1 MEVIKG
7 LCPDCYCEFSTESLL
22 HCTGDGDGGV
32 GDPETQISSRESDC
46 RLQETSPV
54 RSGSAQIL
62 AVSCLEMFAAD
73 SIDLLIPL
81 TEIMIWSDLHQTV

>member
-22 HCTGDGDGGV
+22 HCTGDGGDGGV

-54 RSGSAQIL
+54 RSGSGC
-62 AVSCLEMFAAD
+62 VMSRNAAD